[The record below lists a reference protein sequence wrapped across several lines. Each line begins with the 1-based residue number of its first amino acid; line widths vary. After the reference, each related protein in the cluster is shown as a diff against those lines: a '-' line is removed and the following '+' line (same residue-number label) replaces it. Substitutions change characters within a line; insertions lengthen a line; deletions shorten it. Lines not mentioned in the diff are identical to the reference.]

1 MDGQRIYL
9 DTSILLPFIDPDASK
24 DEKRHSKSV
33 LYDVRRLK
41 NRHHVKV
48 IVPQIVLGELF
59 LKLESISHE
68 VIGAFDEVRRLVDE
82 YPAVTTEI
90 AKLALR
96 LAEIDHFLKIEFND
110 ALILAHAL
118 NDAYCTYLITTESK
132 IIRSSGLVEEVAR
145 LQREGLRKVRLTIT
159 DSLKRRG

>member
-9 DTSILLPFIDPDASK
+9 DTSILLPFIDPNAPK
-24 DEKRHSKSV
+24 DQKRHSKSV
-33 LYDVRRLK
+33 LYDAARLK
-41 NRHHVKV
+41 DRHNFKV

-68 VIGAFDEVRRLVDE
+68 VISAFDEVRGLVDE
-82 YPAVTTEI
+82 YPAVTREI

-96 LAEIDHFLKIEFND
+96 LAEIDHFLRIEFND

-118 NDAYCTYLITTESK
+118 NDAYSRYFITTESK
-132 IIRSSGLVEEVAR
+132 ILRSSELVEQATK
-145 LQREGLRKVRLTIT
+145 LQHEGLRKVHLTIT
-159 DSLKRRG
+159 DSLKRKG

>member
-1 MDGQRIYL
+1 MDEQRIYL
-9 DTSILLPFIDPDASK
+9 DTSILFPFIDPDAPK

-33 LYDVRRLK
+33 LYDAARLK
-41 NRHHVKV
+41 DRHNFKV

-68 VIGAFDEVRRLVDE
+68 VISAFNEVRGLIDD

-118 NDAYCTYLITTESK
+118 NDAYSRYLVTTESK
-132 IIRSSGLVEEVAR
+132 IIRSSELVEEAIK
-145 LQREGLRKVRLTIT
+145 LQHEGLRKVRLTIT